1 MKRPF
6 VSVIIPNYNSART
19 IKSCVESV
27 LSTDYASFECIVVD
41 DCSTDNSVELI
52 KGINCRIIRLKKN
65 SGPATARNA
74 GVKHS
79 KGDIVFFVDSDLIL
93 KPNAIAE
100 VVKTFDMSEIAI
112 RKLPASARGKKAI
125 SEHAQEHVPCFSTG
139 VLDKNKEIGG
149 VQGIYSSIPA
159 NKTFIGKIMAIK
171 KFTDFDGSKKLT
183 FITGAITAL
192 RKDVFNEAGG
202 FDIRYRGADVE
213 DYDLGHK
220 IAEKHLLLY
229 NPNIQGEH
237 YFPTLIKACKNY
249 FKRSGQWVSIFRKRK
264 RFDSGA
270 ASKKGGLS
278 AIVSVLI
285 ILSLII
291 SLFMPYVFI
300 LFFSL
305 LLLFLVLNSK
315 FLKKAITQE
324 GTIFTLESIPVLCI
338 LFNAALLGAAFSFI
352 RMIVGR
358 NR

>member
-6 VSVIIPNYNSART
+6 VSVIIPNYNSAKT
-19 IKSCVESV
+19 IKSYVESV
-27 LSTDYASFECIVVD
+27 LSNDYTSFECIVVD

-52 KGINCRIIRLKKN
+52 KGMNCRIIRLKKN
-65 SGPATARNA
+65 SGPAAARNT
-74 GVKHS
+74 GVEHS

-93 KPNAIAE
+93 KTN
-100 VVKTFDMSEIAI
+100 
-112 RKLPASARGKKAI
+112 AI
-125 SEHAQEHVPCFSTG
+125 SEVAKTFA
-139 VLDKNKEIGG
+139 KNKEIGG
-149 VQGIYSSIPA
+149 VQGIYSPIPA
-159 NKTFIGKIMAIK
+159 NKTFIAKIMAIK
-171 KFTDFDGSKKLT
+171 KFTDFEGSKKLS

-305 LLLFLVLNSK
+305 LLLFLILNSK

-324 GTIFTLESIPVLCI
+324 GVIFTLESIPVLCI